1 MSDVQLCP
9 LPRLREDSMRSMESM
24 KSIETMKSM
33 KLPELLDKTRSSA
46 AYGKDKDYG
55 KEY

>member
-1 MSDVQLCP
+1 VSDVQLRP
-9 LPRLREDSMRSMESM
+9 LPSLREDSMRSMESM
-24 KSIETMKSM
+24 KSIETMKPM

-46 AYGKDKDYG
+46 DYDKDKDYG

>member
-1 MSDVQLCP
+1 VSDVQLRP
-9 LPRLREDSMRSMESM
+9 LPSLREDSMRSMESM

>member
-1 MSDVQLCP
+1 MSDVQLRP
-9 LPRLREDSMRSMESM
+9 LPSLREDSIRSMESM

>member
-1 MSDVQLCP
+1 VSDVQLRP
-9 LPRLREDSMRSMESM
+9 LPSLREDSMRSMESM

-33 KLPELLDKTRSSA
+33 KLPELLDKTRCSA
-46 AYGKDKDYG
+46 AYVKDKDYG

>member
-1 MSDVQLCP
+1 VSDVQLRP
-9 LPRLREDSMRSMESM
+9 LPSLREDSIRSME
-24 KSIETMKSM
+24 SM

>member
-1 MSDVQLCP
+1 MSDVQLRP
-9 LPRLREDSMRSMESM
+9 LPSLREDSM

>member
-1 MSDVQLCP
+1 MSDVQLRP
-9 LPRLREDSMRSMESM
+9 LPSLREDSLRSMESM
-24 KSIETMKSM
+24 KSIETMKPM
-33 KLPELLDKTRSSA
+33 KPPELVDKTRSSA

>member
-1 MSDVQLCP
+1 
-9 LPRLREDSMRSMESM
+9 MRSMESM

-33 KLPELLDKTRSSA
+33 KPPELVDKARSSA
-46 AYGKDKDYG
+46 DYGKDKDHS

>member
-1 MSDVQLCP
+1 MSDVQLRP
-9 LPRLREDSMRSMESM
+9 LPSLREDSMRSMESM

-33 KLPELLDKTRSSA
+33 KLPELLDKIRSST

>member
-1 MSDVQLCP
+1 
-9 LPRLREDSMRSMESM
+9 MRSIESM
-24 KSIETMKSM
+24 KSIETMKM

>member
-1 MSDVQLCP
+1 
-9 LPRLREDSMRSMESM
+9 M
-24 KSIETMKSM
+24 KSIETMKP
-33 KLPELLDKTRSSA
+33 PELVDKTSRSSA

>member
-1 MSDVQLCP
+1 MSDVQLRP
-9 LPRLREDSMRSMESM
+9 LPSLREDSMRSMESM

-33 KLPELLDKTRSSA
+33 KLPELLDKSRSSA

>member
-1 MSDVQLCP
+1 MSDVQLRP
-9 LPRLREDSMRSMESM
+9 LPSLKEDSMRSMESM

>member
-1 MSDVQLCP
+1 MSDVQLRP
-9 LPRLREDSMRSMESM
+9 LPSLREDSMRSMESM

>member
-1 MSDVQLCP
+1 MSNVQLRP
-9 LPRLREDSMRSMESM
+9 LPSLREDSMRSMESM

>member
-1 MSDVQLCP
+1 VSDVQLHP
-9 LPRLREDSMRSMESM
+9 LPSLREDSMRSMESM

-33 KLPELLDKTRSSA
+33 KPPELVDKARSSA
-46 AYGKDKDYG
+46 DYGKDKDYG

>member
-1 MSDVQLCP
+1 MK
-9 LPRLREDSMRSMESM
+9 SMESM
-24 KSIETMKSM
+24 KSIETMKSI